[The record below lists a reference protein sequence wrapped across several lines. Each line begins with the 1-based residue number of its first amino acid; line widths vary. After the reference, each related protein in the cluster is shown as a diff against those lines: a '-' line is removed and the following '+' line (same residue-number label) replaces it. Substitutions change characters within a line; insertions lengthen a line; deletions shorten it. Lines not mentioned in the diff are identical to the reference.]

1 MENNELLHFIEE
13 SKSILCKRF
22 FADSGIEFK
31 DIYPTLFDEIKYD
44 NVNLDSKL
52 DLSDYLGLMYEQ
64 SIPTKIKKD
73 LGQFYTRNSNMIEL
87 MLSRID
93 ILSGKILEPSCGSG
107 LFLVKIQ
114 ESIINAMKSQ
124 NSPEEILNYLT
135 KNILANDINDIALQ
149 IAEIN
154 LITNAYSL
162 ILEAVKTNPKF
173 KMQRYIL
180 KNMDFLSRNQFKD
193 ISIVIGN
200 PPFVTMYGKRS
211 RNMNEEKRKFFN
223 TFDFVQD
230 KTGNNKFNISMFFI
244 ENGLKSLVENGQL
257 IFILD
262 ISFFETA
269 YIDLRKYLL
278 ENYCVDFICTGLSE
292 FEGVASGQLIISI
305 KNKNNNSLIEWLDI
319 QENSTYFINQNEWM
333 NDHPKYRFRKPL
345 KQYEEE
351 IINKIKKHPS
361 LEYFYPNKALRT
373 CCALT
378 GKTDEF
384 IVSSK
389 DDYPIVY
396 PYIEGSK
403 GLEKK
408 FGKLKS
414 LRLIKYD
421 YDLQIKLSDEFK
433 IELEALGVKNKKRV
447 TLGDKDAYDSPKIF
461 IRQSANELIA
471 TYTEEPYA
479 ANNSIYI
486 LTNKKTSDVDK
497 KLLKFTC
504 GIINSDLMT
513 FYALVTKIIRVEK
526 GKTPQI
532 KTSDLKDIRI
542 PLCINDE
549 KFINLIDELINDPD
563 NKIKLEEM
571 NNRVYG
577 YFDISKKEIEYIRN
591 YLNQ

>member
-1 MENNELLHFIEE
+1 MESNELLHFIEE

-64 SIPTKIKKD
+64 SIPTKVKKD

-114 ESIINAMKSQ
+114 ESIINVMKSQ

-135 KNILANDINDIALQ
+135 KNILANDINDVALQ

-162 ILEAVKTNPKF
+162 ILEAVKMNPKF

-180 KNMDFLSRNQFKD
+180 KNMDFLSKNQFKD

-305 KNKNNNSLIEWLDI
+305 KNKSSNSLIEWLDI
-319 QENSTYFINQNEWM
+319 QENSINFINQNEWM
-333 NDHPKYRFRKPL
+333 NDHPKYRFRKPF

-361 LEYFYPNKALRT
+361 LEYFFPNKALRT

-378 GKTDEF
+378 GKTNEF

-421 YDLQIKLSDEFK
+421 YDLQIKLSNEFK

-486 LTNKKTSDVDK
+486 LTNKKTSDIDK
-497 KLLKFTC
+497 NLLKFTC

-549 KFINLIDELINDPD
+549 KFIILIDELINDPD

-571 NNRVYG
+571 NNRVYE
-577 YFDISKKEIEYIRN
+577 YFDISKKEIEYISK